1 MLLVVLSKH
10 IAIHV
15 CMLCRDE
22 QIMDSEAT
30 ITSGLLKNLSI
41 LVLRGSFIPPIV
53 VETLLCARHYYKYMR

>member
-1 MLLVVLSKH
+1 MLRVVLSKH
-10 IAIHV
+10 TAIHV

-30 ITSGLLKNLSI
+30 ITSGLLKNFSI

-53 VETLLCARHYYKYMR
+53 VETLLCARKYYKYMR

>member
-22 QIMDSEAT
+22 QIMASEAT
-30 ITSGLLKNLSI
+30 INSGLLKNFSV
-41 LVLRGSFIPPIV
+41 LVLRGSFIPLIL

>member
-10 IAIHV
+10 IASHV

-22 QIMDSEAT
+22 QIMDSAAT

-53 VETLLCARHYYKYMR
+53 AETLLCARHYYKYMR